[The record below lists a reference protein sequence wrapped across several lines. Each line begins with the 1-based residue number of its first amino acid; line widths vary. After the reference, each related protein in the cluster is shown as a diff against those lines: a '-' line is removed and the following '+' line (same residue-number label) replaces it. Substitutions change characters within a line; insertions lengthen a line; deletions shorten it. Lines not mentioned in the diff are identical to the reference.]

1 MRRVLM
7 AAMILAPFVAN
18 AAPSCEGMPG
28 EAQVTVQ
35 LFYGR
40 AMKDGTQI
48 DAAQWADYL
57 GREVT
62 PRFPAG
68 LTVLEA
74 SGQWQ
79 QRATGKVI
87 REKSTVV
94 EIVTSPSAETWTKV
108 AAVREAYKKR
118 FAQESVG
125 VVSHWSCAAWD

>member
-1 MRRVLM
+1 
-7 AAMILAPFVAN
+7 
-18 AAPSCEGMPG
+18 MPG

-40 AMKDGTQI
+40 AMKGGAQI

-57 GREVT
+57 AREVT

-94 EIVTSPSAETWTKV
+94 EIVTSPSAETWAKV

-125 VVSHWSCAAWD
+125 LVTNLSCAAWD

>member
-1 MRRVLM
+1 MRRFLL
-7 AAMILAPFVAN
+7 ASLICAPFVAN
-18 AAPSCEGMPG
+18 AAPACEGMPG

-40 AMKDGTQI
+40 AMKGGAQI

-57 GREVT
+57 AREVT

-94 EIVTSPSAETWTKV
+94 EIVTSPSAETWAKV

-125 VVSHWSCAAWD
+125 LVTNLSCAAWD